1 MQNVDL
7 KHPFRTRLVCT
18 VKINEPHIMNTVQ
31 KEKKAT
37 FLYQSELKHAELYLP
52 SHFHFRWFFEHHDQ

>member
-7 KHPFRTRLVCT
+7 KHPFLTRLVCT
-18 VKINEPHIMNTVQ
+18 VKKNEPHITNIIQ
-31 KEKKAT
+31 KNKAT

-52 SHFHFRWFFEHHDQ
+52 RISILGGFFEHHDQ